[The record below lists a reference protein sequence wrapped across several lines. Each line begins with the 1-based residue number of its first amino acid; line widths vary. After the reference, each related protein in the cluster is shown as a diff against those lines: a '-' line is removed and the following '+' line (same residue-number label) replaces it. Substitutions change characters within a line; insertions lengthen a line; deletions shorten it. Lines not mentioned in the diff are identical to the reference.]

1 MKISD
6 SIKGF
11 LGLGVISVFFY
22 LLTHSLISEY
32 NIRKKCYTIEFGS
45 GRVYLA
51 DSVHIISQREVS
63 FVDVHSKRN
72 VTIRGQFVISTPIK

>member
-22 LLTHSLISEY
+22 LLIHCLISEY
-32 NIRKKCYTIEFGS
+32 NIITTYYRIEFGS
-45 GRVYLA
+45 GRVYWA
-51 DSVHIISQREVS
+51 DSVHVVSQREVS
-63 FVDVHSKRN
+63 FVDAYSKRN